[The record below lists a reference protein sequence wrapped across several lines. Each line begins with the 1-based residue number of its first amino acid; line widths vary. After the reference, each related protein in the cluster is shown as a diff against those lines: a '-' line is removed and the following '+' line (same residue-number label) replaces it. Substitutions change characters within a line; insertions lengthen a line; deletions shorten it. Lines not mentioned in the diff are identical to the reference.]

1 MAAAAVT
8 AEPQSTTAAD
18 KLSFVPSKSVTFM
31 PNTSKQMA
39 EMAITNESDKNVMFK
54 MKSTRPGM
62 FKMRPVYGVIPP
74 NGKQTVRLIFNGL
87 KPGQE
92 APRKERLTVVA
103 AIAPSSCVDTEKIWK
118 SHKYQEKLL
127 EGDVGKR
134 KFRILFFGINDKEE
148 EEEEAREAERKAEEL
163 KREKEGKGG
172 EKEVIERIKEKIVI
186 QKEVVQAPQKKL
198 VMVMYRDP
206 KAPDSSSADEEEGDE
221 TDATLIPQ
229 PEQQKGASKPPPTG
243 AQPASKSTQPPPAGA
258 QPAVKTAPSK
268 GAQPPSK
275 ASQPTPAKQSPATQ
289 PSPSQA
295 PAKSSTTPAA
305 GPAKSS
311 PAPAPAPPAGQ
322 KKIDDDLAGL
332 KTCRQNVN
340 FQQRPSEPA
349 PKK

>member
-1 MAAAAVT
+1 MAAAAT
-8 AEPQSTTAAD
+8 AEPSTTAAD

-74 NGKQTVRLIFNGL
+74 NGK
-87 KPGQE
+87 
-92 APRKERLTVVA
+92 
-103 AIAPSSCVDTEKIWK
+103 
-118 SHKYQEKLL
+118 KLL
-127 EGDVGKR
+127 EGEVGKR

-148 EEEEAREAERKAEEL
+148 EEEEAKEAERKAEEM
-163 KREKEGKGG
+163 KKDKDGKGG
-172 EKEVIERIKEKIVI
+172 EKEIIERVKEKIVI

-206 KAPDSSSADEEEGDE
+206 KAPESSSADEEEGDE

-229 PEQQKGASKPPPTG
+229 PEQQKGASKPPSTG
-243 AQPASKSTQPPPAGA
+243 TQPASKSSQPPPAGA
-258 QPAVKTAPSK
+258 QPAAKSAPSK

-275 ASQPTPAKQSPATQ
+275 ASQPPSKASQPSPAKQSPATQ

-295 PAKSSTTPAA
+295 PAKSGTTPSA
-305 GPAKSS
+305 GPAKS
-311 PAPAPAPPAGQ
+311 APAPGAAPAAAPAAGQ
-322 KKIDDDLAGL
+322 KKVEDDLAGL
-332 KTCRQNVN
+332 KTCRMNVN
-340 FQQRPSEPA
+340 FQQRPAEPA